1 MTFYEAVWRTM
12 IILNLFLGTL
22 VTTVGFWILQSAAS
36 EGIVALWAVTVGG
49 FLWWRVR
56 SITEL
61 WAWTTLLLGLE
72 SFAWPIQV
80 MIQLKGVSETPS
92 QDQMEAMLMAVV
104 LGLFSSV
111 FWIAFSYGLFKRAW
125 GASTDGMAH
134 PSQAGKVSQPTV
146 RKKSQ

>member
-1 MTFYEAVWRTM
+1 M
-12 IILNLFLGTL
+12 IILNLILGTL
-22 VTTVGFWILQSAAS
+22 VTTIGFWILQGAAS
-36 EGIVALWAVTVGG
+36 QGIVVLWAFTVGG

-61 WAWTTLLLGLE
+61 WAWATLLLGLE
-72 SFAWPIQV
+72 SFAWPIHV

-111 FWIAFSYGLFKRAW
+111 FWIAFSYGLFKRTWA
-125 GASTDGMAH
+125 ASTDATDH
-134 PSQAGKVSQPTV
+134 PSHTRHVSQPTV
-146 RKKSQ
+146 RKKSP

>member
-1 MTFYEAVWRTM
+1 M
-12 IILNLFLGTL
+12 IILNLILGTL
-22 VTTVGFWILQSAAS
+22 VTTIGFWILQGAAAQ
-36 EGIVALWAVTVGG
+36 GIVVLWAFTVGG

-61 WAWTTLLLGLE
+61 WAWATLLLGLE

-92 QDQMEAMLMAVV
+92 QDQMETMLMAVV

-111 FWIAFSYGLFKRAW
+111 FWIAFSYGLFKRTWAV
-125 GASTDGMAH
+125 STDATDH
-134 PSQAGKVSQPTV
+134 PSLTRPVSQPTV
-146 RKKSQ
+146 RKKSR

>member
-1 MTFYEAVWRTM
+1 M
-12 IILNLFLGTL
+12 IILNLILGTL
-22 VTTVGFWILQSAAS
+22 VTTIGFWILRDSASQSV
-36 EGIVALWAVTVGG
+36 VALWAFTVGG

-56 SITEL
+56 SIAEL
-61 WAWTTLLLGLE
+61 WAWATLLLGLE

-92 QDQMEAMLMAVV
+92 QDQMETMLMAVV

-125 GASTDGMAH
+125 AVSPDTTDH
-134 PSQAGKVSQPTV
+134 PSRSGNGSQPAV
-146 RKKSQ
+146 RKKSR

>member
-1 MTFYEAVWRTM
+1 M
-12 IILNLFLGTL
+12 IILNLILGTL
-22 VTTVGFWILQSAAS
+22 VTTIGFWILQGAAAQ
-36 EGIVALWAVTVGG
+36 GIVALWAFTVGG

-61 WAWTTLLLGLE
+61 WAWATLLLGLE

-92 QDQMEAMLMAVV
+92 QDQMETMLMAVV

-111 FWIAFSYGLFKRAW
+111 FWIAFSYGLFKRTWA
-125 GASTDGMAH
+125 GSTDATDH
-134 PSQAGKVSQPTV
+134 PSQTRHLSPPTV
-146 RKKSQ
+146 RKKSP

>member
-1 MTFYEAVWRTM
+1 
-12 IILNLFLGTL
+12 
-22 VTTVGFWILQSAAS
+22 
-36 EGIVALWAVTVGG
+36 
-49 FLWWRVR
+49 
-56 SITEL
+56 
-61 WAWTTLLLGLE
+61 
-72 SFAWPIQV
+72 

-125 GASTDGMAH
+125 GASTDAMAH
-134 PSQAGKVSQPTV
+134 SSQAEKVSQPTV

>member
-1 MTFYEAVWRTM
+1 M
-12 IILNLFLGTL
+12 IILNLILGTL
-22 VTTVGFWILQSAAS
+22 VTTIGFWILQDAAS
-36 EGIVALWAVTVGG
+36 QGLVALWAVTVGG

-61 WAWTTLLLGLE
+61 WAWATLLLGLE

-92 QDQMEAMLMAVV
+92 QDEMETMLTAVV

-111 FWIAFSYGLFKRAW
+111 FWVVFSYGLFKRAR
-125 GASTDGMAH
+125 GTSLGSTSEASPAEH
-134 PSQAGKVSQPTV
+134 APQPAS
-146 RKKSQ
+146 RKKDR